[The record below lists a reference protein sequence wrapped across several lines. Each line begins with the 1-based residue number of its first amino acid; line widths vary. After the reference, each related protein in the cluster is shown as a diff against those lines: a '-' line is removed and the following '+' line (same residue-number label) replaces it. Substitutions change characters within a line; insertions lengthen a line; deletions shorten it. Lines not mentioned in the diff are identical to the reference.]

1 MAMKSYVANSIV
13 FCSERL
19 WDTLRSRFSIVN
31 GPRIQ
36 RLKSSIARCEQ
47 TKTMS
52 IATYFG
58 KLTALWEEL
67 NNYEPLIQCS
77 CCNTCTAG
85 KEHKKRRDNTRL
97 HQFLMGLYPDNFSQT
112 RAHILSQ
119 DPLPTI
125 DRAYQLLVQD
135 ERVRLTT
142 PFPEDK
148 PPQAVGFAVR
158 TPPGRNRSDQRSSP
172 AGASSDQRDKSI
184 LFCSHCRE
192 SGHVISGCFALNG
205 YPEWW
210 PPGSSKQQS
219 GPSGNSG
226 RSGRGRQPPTTARG
240 RGGYVKAHAVAAAT
254 RVFSPDQWKIL
265 ASFIGNTKVSDDRLT
280 GEFDCNSWI
289 IDTGA
294 SRHVTCNDSWLF
306 DVHNVTFLVGL
317 PNGKFVVATKEGSV
331 YLSDNLTLKHDQL
344 REPIGTSIRRDG
356 LFYFEGVNPAQQ
368 ILVNAVSSTLD
379 FMAQKDGDK
388 FPLSDNKASRIFE
401 KVHCDLWGLYRH
413 PSSCDARYFLTIV
426 DDFSRA
432 VWLYLVIDKTEVFN
446 MFMSFVAMIDRQFS
460 QTIKN
465 GRVERKHKH
474 ILNVARALRF
484 QANLP
489 IYFWGESVLTAAHL
503 INRTPTPLLQNK
515 SPFEILF
522 NKTPSYDTIRT
533 FGCLFFAQN
542 QKTNGDKFASRSRKC
557 VFMGYPFGQ
566 KGWKLFDL
574 DSKQFFVSRDVKLFE
589 DVFPFLDP
597 DATNITPEHIVPIHN
612 HVDYDFSDCSI
623 DCLPHSSPNISQPNT
638 TNDTPYSSPN
648 LSSPQ
653 RMPQYQTSKQAAF
666 IPDPTITQ
674 PTYTIPPNQQPLHS
688 QPTSSQPTY
697 SPPNSSQSVSAQQ
710 NTQPSVSNQPIFRNQ
725 PFRT

>member
-1 MAMKSYVANSIV
+1 MAADQSPPSSSSPKIEPFSPYYLGPHDRPGDFITPTRLRGDNYDEWANDVQMDLQARRKFV
-13 FCSERL
+13 FLNGTITAPSSPCTQDDWDTLRAMLISWLMNTINLEIKATLSRYKDAKRL

-36 RLKSSIARCEQ
+36 QLKSSIARCEQ

-85 KEHKKRRDNTRL
+85 EEHKKRRDNTRL

-219 GPSGNSG
+219 GPLGNSG
-226 RSGRGRQPPTTARG
+226 PSGRGRQPPTTARG
-240 RGGYVKAHAVAAAT
+240 RGGSVKAHAVGCSNT
-254 RVFSPDQWKIL
+254 GGSSHPPIEPSSSQVFSPDQWKIL

-289 IDTGA
+289 SDTRA
-294 SRHVTCNDSWLF
+294 SRHITCNDSWLF
-306 DVHNVTFLVGL
+306 DVRNVTCLVGL
-317 PNGKFVVATKEGSV
+317 PNGKSVVATKEGSV
-331 YLSDNLTLKHDQL
+331 YLSDNLTLKHVLFVPELCCNLISVSQIIDNLKCTVQFTPTTCVIHDQL
-344 REPIGTSIRRDG
+344 REPIGTSITRDG

-379 FMAQKDGDK
+379 LWHKTMGHPSETVVKLLPHVSSCKGSLNKVCDVFFRAKHSRDK

-401 KVHCDLWGLYRH
+401 KVHCVCGVHINTHL
-413 PSSCDARYFLTIV
+413 
-426 DDFSRA
+426 
-432 VWLYLVIDKTEVFN
+432 LVMQD
-446 MFMSFVAMIDRQFS
+446 
-460 QTIKN
+460 
-465 GRVERKHKH
+465 
-474 ILNVARALRF
+474 
-484 QANLP
+484 
-489 IYFWGESVLTAAHL
+489 
-503 INRTPTPLLQNK
+503 
-515 SPFEILF
+515 
-522 NKTPSYDTIRT
+522 
-533 FGCLFFAQN
+533 
-542 QKTNGDKFASRSRKC
+542 
-557 VFMGYPFGQ
+557 
-566 KGWKLFDL
+566 
-574 DSKQFFVSRDVKLFE
+574 
-589 DVFPFLDP
+589 
-597 DATNITPEHIVPIHN
+597 
-612 HVDYDFSDCSI
+612 
-623 DCLPHSSPNISQPNT
+623 
-638 TNDTPYSSPN
+638 
-648 LSSPQ
+648 
-653 RMPQYQTSKQAAF
+653 
-666 IPDPTITQ
+666 
-674 PTYTIPPNQQPLHS
+674 
-688 QPTSSQPTY
+688 
-697 SPPNSSQSVSAQQ
+697 
-710 NTQPSVSNQPIFRNQ
+710 IF
-725 PFRT
+725 